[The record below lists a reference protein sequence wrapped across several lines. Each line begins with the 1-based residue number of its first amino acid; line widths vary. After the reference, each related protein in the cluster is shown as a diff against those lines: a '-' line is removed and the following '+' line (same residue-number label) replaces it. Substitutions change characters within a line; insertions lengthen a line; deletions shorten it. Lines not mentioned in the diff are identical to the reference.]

1 MMDQHTPG
9 KVHWEIREAVYPDGY
24 IDELVQEGG
33 RVILR
38 HESIRPMLLQDRRRI
53 AACWNACE
61 EAGLSTAALE
71 AGVVREMV
79 DEIKRLQQKV
89 QRANALAVA
98 VEQVLKAWSMGDYLT
113 PFMDDLRNALF
124 DFEGPVAS
132 EDGWLEVATD
142 GEEGGAT
149 HA

>member
-1 MMDQHTPG
+1 MADLTP
-9 KVHWEIREAVYPDGY
+9 ERLQ
-24 IDELVQEGG
+24 EL
-33 RVILR
+33 
-38 HESIRPMLLQDRRRI
+38 RRI
-53 AACWNACE
+53 ASAATPGPWEWDKYLHLFSATGTPVLTKPFSPDNPDVV
-61 EAGLSTAALE
+61 EARPEDLDYIERFNPETALALL
-71 AGVVREMV
+71 

-113 PFMDDLRNALF
+113 PFMDDLRNALL